1 MNQLTTSFRKA
12 SYLLLF
18 TLTLLT
24 SCAYNNKFL
33 APAKYNNQ
41 TRAVTTVKTKTDSII
56 VSYKGS
62 APYPPTFLQNGT
74 DTIRTDYTTE
84 AVMFSSS
91 NGNTLN
97 GWMLKPKSG
106 TPTAT
111 LLNLHG
117 NGGSILGQHVYIK
130 AMLTQGFQIFVFD
143 YSGYGFSNGEATR
156 VNLLTDGIAAVDY
169 LRTREDVKNTKLV
182 LFGQSFGGHLA
193 ACVAAKR
200 EASIDA
206 LVIEGGFSNH
216 KDLASDGAK
225 PFIAFMSRIFVKEIY
240 AATDYIQKYHKP
252 LLLIHSS
259 EDKIIPFKMGQKVFT
274 KANEPKELFEI
285 KGSHL
290 EGTSKYTKEIA
301 DKIKAMIK

>member
-1 MNQLTTSFRKA
+1 MNQSTTNFRKA
-12 SYLLLF
+12 NYLLLF
-18 TLTLLT
+18 ALTLLT

-41 TRAVTTVKTKTDSII
+41 TRAVTTTKTKTDSTT
-56 VSYKGS
+56 VTYNGKE
-62 APYPPTFLQNGT
+62 PYQPTFLQNGT
-74 DTIRTDYTTE
+74 DTIRTEYTTE

-106 TPTAT
+106 LPTTT

-156 VNLLTDGIAAVDY
+156 ANLLTDGIAAVDY
-169 LRTREDVKNTKLV
+169 LKTRDDVKNTKLV

-200 EASIDA
+200 ENSIDA

-216 KDLASDGAK
+216 KDIASDGAK

-240 AATDYIQKYHKP
+240 AATDLIQKYHKP
-252 LLLIHSS
+252 LLIIHSS
-259 EDKIIPFKMGQKVFT
+259 DDKVIPFKMGQKVFAN
-274 KANEPKELFEI
+274 ANEPKQFMEI

-290 EGTSKYTKEIA
+290 EGTIKYTQEIA
-301 DKIKAMIK
+301 TKIKGLLQ